1 MKSGIFLY
9 SVHVKKIHTFF
20 RQLETGEGEREIIKE
35 GETEKQ
41 RWTERESARVRDG
54 ERMRESERE
63 EESVRRERAGGLSVK
78 DR

>member
-35 GETEKQ
+35 GETEK
-41 RWTERESARVRDG
+41 
-54 ERMRESERE
+54 
-63 EESVRRERAGGLSVK
+63 
-78 DR
+78 